1 MGFARTR
8 PDMREY
14 NIAAMIILA
23 LETATRAGSL
33 ALWVDGML
41 TRVMAGD
48 ATRTHGARLPD
59 ELAQLVAAGG
69 RTMRDVDVFA
79 VVTGPGSFTGLRVGI
94 ATIQGLALAGARPVI
109 GVPTL
114 DAMAAGWLEAHAGE
128 VDAIATCLDG
138 ARDDVFY
145 AVYDARVRQE
155 GGGLRA
161 VVEARVATAGDAARD
176 IASAPGLGRLAV
188 VGNAGDR
195 FAAVFRD
202 ALPDA
207 RVDWTLPNL
216 AAAAATLAAARVP
229 SAVNPHALRPL
240 YVRRPDAVLARERQ
254 QRRAIEFFEVTAPA
268 DIAAV
273 AALQARAFGNAW
285 GEEAL
290 GGTHAHASV
299 ARLYAIRLPTGE
311 IAAYCAAWKVVD
323 ELHINSLAVDPRY
336 RRQGLARR
344 LLEQVL
350 AVSAAAGARSATLE
364 VRQSNE
370 AGRALYEGLGFRVEG
385 VRPGYYQDPRED
397 ALILWKRRLDE
408 GQRAEG
414 KGQREVGG

>member
-1 MGFARTR
+1 
-8 PDMREY
+8 MREY

-33 ALWVDGML
+33 ALLVDGVL
-41 TRVMAGD
+41 TGVMAGD
-48 ATRTHGARLPD
+48 ATRTHGARLPA
-59 ELAQLVAAGG
+59 ELQQLVSADG
-69 RTMRDVDVFA
+69 RAMADVDVFA

-109 GVPTL
+109 GIPTL
-114 DAMAAGWLEAHAGE
+114 DAMAAGWLETHAGE
-128 VDAIATCLDG
+128 TDCIAACLDG

-145 AVYDARVRQE
+145 AVFDCRTGREDGWLPIV
-155 GGGLRA
+155 L
-161 VVEARVATAGDAARD
+161 EARVATAADAASD
-176 IASAPGLGRLAV
+176 IGALPGVGRLAV

-195 FAAVFRD
+195 FDEIFRAAR
-202 ALPDA
+202 PDA
-207 RVDWTLPNL
+207 RFDWSIPNL
-216 AAAAATLAAARVP
+216 AAAAARLAAGRQA

-240 YVRRPDAVLARERQ
+240 YVRRPDAVLARDRRQ
-254 QRRAIEFFEVTAPA
+254 QRDVEFFEVTSPPDVAE
-268 DIAAV
+268 V

-290 GGTHAHASV
+290 GGTTAHASV
-299 ARLYAIRLPTGE
+299 ARLYAIRLSTGE
-311 IAAYCAAWKVVD
+311 IAAYCAAWKVLD

-344 LLEQVL
+344 LLERVL
-350 AVSAAAGARSATLE
+350 AVSAAAGAASATLE

-370 AGRALYEGLGFRVEG
+370 AGRALYEGLGFKVEG

-397 ALILWKRRLDE
+397 ALILWKRHLD
-408 GQRAEG
+408 GHRAP
-414 KGQREVGG
+414 

>member
-1 MGFARTR
+1 
-8 PDMREY
+8 MREY

-33 ALWVDGML
+33 ALMVDGEL
-41 TRVMAGD
+41 SRAMAGD
-48 ATRTHGARLPD
+48 ATRPHGARLPG
-59 ELAQLVAAGG
+59 ELQQFAAVDG
-69 RTMRDVDVFA
+69 RTLRDVDVFA

-94 ATIQGLALAGARPVI
+94 AAVQGLALAGARPVI
-109 GVPTL
+109 GIPTL
-114 DAMAAGWLEAHAGE
+114 DAMASGWMETHAGE
-128 VDAIATCLDG
+128 VDCVAACLDG

-145 AVYDARVRQE
+145 AMYDARVRRE
-155 GGGLRA
+155 DGSLPPLF
-161 VVEARVATAGDAARD
+161 EARVATATMAASD
-176 IASAPGLGRLAV
+176 IAAWPGGGRLAV
-188 VGNAGDR
+188 IGNAGER

-207 RVDWTLPNL
+207 HVDWTMPNL
-216 AAAAATLAAARVP
+216 AAAAATLAAGRLA
-229 SAVNPHALRPL
+229 SAANPHALRPL
-240 YVRRPDAVLARERQ
+240 YVRRPDAELARERQ
-254 QRRAIEFFEVTAPA
+254 QRRAAEFFEVTAPA
-268 DIAAV
+268 DVGEV
-273 AALQARAFGNAW
+273 ASLQARAFGNAW
-285 GEEAL
+285 GAESL
-290 GGTHAHASV
+290 GGSQAQESV
-299 ARLYAIRLPTGE
+299 ARLYAIRLPSGD
-311 IAAYCAAWKVVD
+311 IAAYCAAWRILD

-350 AVSAAAGARSATLE
+350 AASAAAGAASATLE

-414 KGQREVGG
+414 KGQREGKG